1 MNQEISSINIQ
12 NKVKTANKIT
22 MLSSLD
28 LGIQV
33 PGMVDRLDSFRKID
47 QRDTVS
53 EPNKTIKFNNKKN
66 GELHQE
72 NSSEEM
78 NSKTQVVIKNFKQ
91 VHKADEMIQTSK
103 CTKIEENKVLSKKSL
118 WADTKFGKIDI
129 KSQNYPITHR
139 FKKDETT
146 TINFKGQIT
155 KVSQDIVQSCTES
168 EFNEAMQSYSRK
180 KILQLKNKGPL
191 GDGGLEL
198 IKECRGNEVKK

>member
-78 NSKTQVVIKNFKQ
+78 NSKT
-91 VHKADEMIQTSK
+91 
-103 CTKIEENKVLSKKSL
+103 
-118 WADTKFGKIDI
+118 
-129 KSQNYPITHR
+129 
-139 FKKDETT
+139 
-146 TINFKGQIT
+146 
-155 KVSQDIVQSCTES
+155 
-168 EFNEAMQSYSRK
+168 
-180 KILQLKNKGPL
+180 
-191 GDGGLEL
+191 
-198 IKECRGNEVKK
+198 